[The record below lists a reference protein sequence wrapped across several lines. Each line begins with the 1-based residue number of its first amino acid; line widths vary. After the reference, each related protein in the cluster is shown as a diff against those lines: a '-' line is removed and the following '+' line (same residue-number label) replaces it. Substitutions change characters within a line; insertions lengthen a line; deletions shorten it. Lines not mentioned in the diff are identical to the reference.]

1 VNQEFVNR
9 YLKGTD
15 ALRQRLS
22 IEQIIPG
29 LPKLGPAVEWQI
41 VGISHNVRY
50 GNFRDDSPEVDV
62 PFSQSL
68 YPSATIGVRTAED
81 PAPMTKMIAAAVHAV
96 DAQIALANVLT
107 MDQVKDQS
115 LADDRFTML
124 LYSSFGAI
132 ALVLAAVG
140 VYGLMAFSVSQR
152 TPEIGVRMAL
162 GASRNHITGMVL
174 KEGSALAFLG
184 LTLGIGGALLVGRT
198 MHSILYGVAQM
209 DFFVIASVAAILFTS
224 ALLAAYLPARR
235 AASIDPVQAL
245 RAD

>member
-1 VNQEFVNR
+1 
-9 YLKGTD
+9 
-15 ALRQRLS
+15 
-22 IEQIIPG
+22 
-29 LPKLGPAVEWQI
+29 
-41 VGISHNVRY
+41 
-50 GNFRDDSPEVDV
+50 
-62 PFSQSL
+62 
-68 YPSATIGVRTAED
+68 
-81 PAPMTKMIAAAVHAV
+81 MIAAAVHAV

-140 VYGLMAFSVSQR
+140 IYGLMAFSVSQR